1 MGSEMCIR
9 DRPGDSRRILACG
22 LPDSRISSAIRVSL
36 SRESIERDAGAPA
49 EGADSVWLARPVSSG
64 KPLCCRA

>member
-1 MGSEMCIR
+1 M
-9 DRPGDSRRILACG
+9 ACG

>member
-1 MGSEMCIR
+1 MQVLEAPR
-9 DRPGDSRRILACG
+9 TDYARALVNERREAEHLQ
-22 LPDSRISSAIRVSL
+22 LT
-36 SRESIERDAGAPA
+36 APA